1 MTPDEAGQLLARCAV
16 FDNRKPSQIAMH
28 GWAVALH
35 DIPLDADTFAAVARF
50 YGATTGDAGQRW
62 IQPHHV
68 RQHRAEIRAT
78 RIREANLVYDGD
90 PDETGRQSAEGLR
103 QLIRAAGDGS
113 ITATPITAAL
123 AAGTASRPSP
133 KLLAQLAQV
142 GRDAN
147 AETIPEPPAAD
158 QPFFGVNALGVP
170 CPHCLVPAGQLCKS
184 RRQPKRAD
192 VHPSRLDAA
201 LAARSSEASA

>member
-16 FDNRKPSQIAMH
+16 FDNRKPSQIAMQ
-28 GWAVALH
+28 GWAVALAEV
-35 DIPLDADTFAAVARF
+35 PLDADAFAAVARF
-50 YGATTGDAGQRW
+50 YGATSGDTGQRW

-68 RQHRAEIRAT
+68 RHHRAEIRAA
-78 RIREANLVYDGD
+78 RIREANLVYDGT
-90 PDETGRQSAEGLR
+90 PDETGRESAKGLR
-103 QLIRAAGDGS
+103 QLIRAAGDGR
-113 ITATPITAAL
+113 IPAQPITAAL
-123 AAGTASRPSP
+123 TAGTGRPSP
-133 KLLAQLAQV
+133 ELIAQLADV
-142 GRDAN
+142 GRDIY
-147 AETIPEPPAAD
+147 AEAAPKTPPAG

-201 LAARSSEASA
+201 LAARAAT